1 MLFFQVHN
9 EEGVNYSAY
18 MRRIKS
24 LALEGLGET
33 KEQVRVLAVEVNIFG
48 ENSETFSSDKRLVIR
63 NNEEGVTLSLGEQR
77 VSVRQSGGRI
87 HWL

>member
-33 KEQVRVLAVEVNIFG
+33 KEQVRVLAVEVNK
-48 ENSETFSSDKRLVIR
+48 KRTI
-63 NNEEGVTLSLGEQR
+63 
-77 VSVRQSGGRI
+77 VRQ
-87 HWL
+87 